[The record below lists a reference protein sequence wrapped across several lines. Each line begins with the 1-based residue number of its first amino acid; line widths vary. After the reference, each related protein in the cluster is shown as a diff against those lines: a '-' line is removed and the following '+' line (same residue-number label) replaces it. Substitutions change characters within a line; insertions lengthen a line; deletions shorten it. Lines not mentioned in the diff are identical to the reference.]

1 MFLEE
6 ANGRISA
13 PHPGE
18 HGMVT
23 EEMVGVIFVDGQR
36 CEMLVRTEPNNDG
49 AWHNVLVFRRDGR
62 MMGKE
67 VFLTGVPWHL
77 PPEEA
82 AERAVQLN
90 DAERLEMFW
99 RAARPRTPLI

>member
-1 MFLEE
+1 
-6 ANGRISA
+6 
-13 PHPGE
+13 
-18 HGMVT
+18 
-23 EEMVGVIFVDGQR
+23 
-36 CEMLVRTEPNNDG
+36 
-49 AWHNVLVFRRDGR
+49 